1 VNERKLAQFTVVLLG
16 ASIFMFSVW
25 LSTGYRKDKL
35 PIYLGAVATILIL
48 WFAGTMLIRRNNR
61 K

>member
-1 VNERKLAQFTVVLLG
+1 
-16 ASIFMFSVW
+16 MFSVW